1 MLFCCLNWI
10 SYMFEADQGLFW
22 SLNCSRPLRGSNEI
36 DRRSRLGRSCLEGD
50 ANAGVATSRPHLF
63 VLQPNSQCPSVDQEH
78 VWCTL
83 VSGHHHR
90 NDQGR
95 SKDHGSKGIVQSL
108 SFQRVI
114 CCFPEI
120 VRCFLSAG
128 SVLVLRFVRRKSI
141 SARSEANL
149 WRLLG

>member
-1 MLFCCLNWI
+1 MPETILK
-10 SYMFEADQGLFW
+10 SP
-22 SLNCSRPLRGSNEI
+22 PL
-36 DRRSRLGRSCLEGD
+36 
-50 ANAGVATSRPHLF
+50 AGVATTRPRLF

-95 SKDHGSKGIVQSL
+95 QRLAKDRGSKGIVQSL

-114 CCFPEI
+114 CSFVGCLPEI
-120 VRCFLSAG
+120 VCCFLSAG
-128 SVLVLRFVRRKSI
+128 PVLALRFARRKSI

>member
-1 MLFCCLNWI
+1 M
-10 SYMFEADQGLFW
+10 Q
-22 SLNCSRPLRGSNEI
+22 PLL
-36 DRRSRLGRSCLEGD
+36 DLKAALPL
-50 ANAGVATSRPHLF
+50 AGVATTRPRLF

-114 CCFPEI
+114 CSFVGCLPET
-120 VRCFLSAG
+120 VRGFLSAG
-128 SVLVLRFVRRKSI
+128 PVLALRFVRRKSI